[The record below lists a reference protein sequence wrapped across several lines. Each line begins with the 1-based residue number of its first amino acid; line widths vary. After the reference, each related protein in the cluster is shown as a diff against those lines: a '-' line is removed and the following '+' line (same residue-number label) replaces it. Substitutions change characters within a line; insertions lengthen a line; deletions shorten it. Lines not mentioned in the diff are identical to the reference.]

1 MACVSDPR
9 IELLEQLEGYY
20 RHCGWSVRAA
30 ADGILC
36 AAGPGD
42 VTWHGTAI
50 VSEDL
55 HDPEQLDSRLLELA
69 ARRMA
74 GGGELCPLDLLP
86 APGCEPAL
94 REALDRTGLSARPH
108 VSVYGLTAAA

>member
-1 MACVSDPR
+1 MARMSNQR
-9 IELLEQLEGYY
+9 AELLHQLKDYY
-20 RHCGWSVRAA
+20 RSCGWSVH
-30 ADGILC
+30 ADADATLC
-36 AAGPGD
+36 AAGPGN

-74 GGGELCPLDLLP
+74 SGGELCPLDLLP

-94 REALDRTGLSARPH
+94 REALDRTGLSERPH